1 VVALQ
6 PVFAWS
12 RRGKGCW
19 QSFVVVAMLAAA
31 AGCAGPTTLGAALD
45 EELRVRGF
53 EPREHAL
60 VIDEA
65 ASEIDGEFGDA
76 RIVASPECPDSP
88 SSSDAC
94 ARVLRREVAEVLQ
107 ARLGSRGP
115 TATPARFRV
124 KGKEDFEFWF
134 YTVIPPLLLLGIP
147 TGRDVAEITLELE
160 VGGEVL
166 AATGRQ
172 DLVGGVYSD
181 KFQRG
186 AVANALADA
195 IEQLDAK
202 LRARHAKSASAAGA
216 VGGLR

>member
-1 VVALQ
+1 MLE
-6 PVFAWS
+6 WS
-12 RRGKGCW
+12 RRGKGRW
-19 QSFVVVAMLAAA
+19 HAFVVVAMFAVG
-31 AGCAGPTTLGAALD
+31 AGCAAPSTLGAALD

-53 EPREHAL
+53 EPRAHAL

-76 RIVASPECPDSP
+76 RIVDSPECPSSP
-88 SSSDAC
+88 RSSDAC

-134 YTVIPPLLLLGIP
+134 YTVIPPLLFLGIP

-160 VGGEVL
+160 VGGDVL
-166 AATGRQ
+166 TATGRQ
-172 DLVGGVYSD
+172 DLVGGAYSG
-181 KFQRG
+181 KFKRG
-186 AVANALADA
+186 AAANALADA

-202 LRARHAKSASAAGA
+202 LRARHAKSASSAGA
-216 VGGLR
+216 VGGLQ

>member
-134 YTVIPPLLLLGIP
+134 YTVIPPLLFLGIP